1 MEKIKIYTGS
11 HCSDILVG
19 ESHRN
24 VLDYMTGRNAVIV
37 TDENVRKIYGSD
49 FPPFPVLSVEPGEES
64 KNLRTI
70 EYLAERLL
78 SAGLDRTGFILAVG
92 GGVVCDISGFLASIY
107 MRGVHFGFISTS
119 LLSQV
124 DASVGGKNGVNIG
137 LAKNAVGNFNQPEFV
152 ICDVSMLKS
161 LADDE
166 YLSGLAELIKM
177 GIILDNTLLG
187 EIENNRKAILKRD
200 IPVLEALIT
209 RSVKLKAEIVT
220 EDERESG
227 KRMILNFGHTFGHVI
242 ETVGHQKHGFAVA
255 AGMVIAAGISNIE
268 GLLSVND
275 LTRIVSLLKQFDLL
289 KKFDIAQSLI
299 AGMIT
304 KDKKKSG
311 DEISFVLVGKPG
323 EAIVKKISVD
333 RLMDDYE
340 KVYHLL

>member
-1 MEKIKIYTGS
+1 
-11 HCSDILVG
+11 
-19 ESHRN
+19 
-24 VLDYMTGRNAVIV
+24 
-37 TDENVRKIYGSD
+37 
-49 FPPFPVLSVEPGEES
+49 
-64 KNLRTI
+64 
-70 EYLAERLL
+70 
-78 SAGLDRTGFILAVG
+78 
-92 GGVVCDISGFLASIY
+92 
-107 MRGVHFGFISTS
+107 
-119 LLSQV
+119 
-124 DASVGGKNGVNIG
+124 
-137 LAKNAVGNFNQPEFV
+137 VGNFNQPEFV

-161 LADDE
+161 LAGDE

-187 EIENNRKAILKRD
+187 EIENNREAILKRD